1 MLEQNLKNSFIK
13 FCKKNKFEINNQQI
27 EIIYLLNNFIN
38 SKMKLLGFLTS
49 SKKKLCFY
57 LYGNV
62 GLGKTML
69 LNFFYNE
76 LKIKKCRLHFN
87 QFMINVHD
95 FRYEKNDNNSI
106 HNFVK
111 NLKKKYDLIYL
122 DEFQVTNIVD
132 AMILGKLF
140 EFIFLENIKIIIT
153 TNTRLNDLYK
163 DGLQR
168 DQFLP
173 FISTI
178 KKFSIQKELVIDDDY
193 RQKNNKKTERIF
205 HPLNEKTL
213 FKINQ
218 NFRELTRDSIKEKK
232 VINTKGRN
240 FKIIN
245 FFDGVA
251 RFKFNELCDVNIGA
265 EDYINIANSFSH
277 VFIEDIPIFNEFNSN
292 QQLRFITLI
301 DIFYEKKIFLTL
313 SLVKEL
319 NDIGTSIKHSEVFKR
334 TISRLFEMT
343 KLNLN

>member
-153 TNTRLNDLYK
+153 TNTKLNDLYK

-205 HPLNEKTL
+205 HPLNEKTS
-213 FKINQ
+213 FKINK
-218 NFRELTRDSIKEKK
+218 NFRELTRDSKKEKK

-265 EDYINIANSFSH
+265 EDYINIANACSH

-334 TISRLFEMT
+334 SISRLFEMT

>member
-153 TNTRLNDLYK
+153 TNTKLNDLYK

-205 HPLNEKTL
+205 HPLNEKTS
-213 FKINQ
+213 FKINK
-218 NFRELTRDSIKEKK
+218 NFRELTRDSKKEKK
-232 VINTKGRN
+232 AINTKGRN

-265 EDYINIANSFSH
+265 EDYINIANVCSH

-334 TISRLFEMT
+334 SISRLFEMT